1 MGNIFVILKGMLGK
15 NGNGFMNIHTE
26 IILKNNLFFMI
37 FAVLAC
43 TPLFKAGREALLLWH
58 SRRSRLA
65 YPVYVGQVVL
75 MVFLWGLSVLALVG
89 NSYNP
94 FLYFRY

>member
-1 MGNIFVILKGMLGK
+1 
-15 NGNGFMNIHTE
+15 MNIHTE

-43 TPLFKAGREALLLWH
+43 TPLFKKGKEMLLHWY

-75 MVFLWGLSVLALVG
+75 MMILWGLSVLALVG

-94 FLYFRY
+94 FLYFQF